1 MIRVASKSAC
11 CLNDSYCT
19 STRFKYY
26 TGLKVRAKKHFYGRC
41 AAVMSFSE
49 AFFAL
54 LPPLHALLRGD
65 RRAHQNVR
73 ATSVFTGLQLGCL
86 MNLLIWGTSAFL
98 RAAPGELAWRRLP
111 LQRTRRVQRCVR
123 RCRRTSESFSIRR
136 TFTGRAAAGRV
147 LVVY

>member
-1 MIRVASKSAC
+1 MIVVLTTCASDERVYGPSA
-11 CLNDSYCT
+11 
-19 STRFKYY
+19 R
-26 TGLKVRAKKHFYGRC
+26 
-41 AAVMSFSE
+41 
-49 AFFAL
+49 
-54 LPPLHALLRGD
+54 LPDEP
-65 RRAHQNVR
+65 AH
-73 ATSVFTGLQLGCL
+73 
-86 MNLLIWGTSAFL
+86 MGTLAFL